1 MRATGAA
8 TKKGKKV
15 INAMKFAISTFGAGK
30 FEAKANANLTKARA
44 AEAAAEAAEL
54 GLGGTGDEGGVTKL
68 PEI

>member
-15 INAMKFAISTFGAGK
+15 INAMKFAVSTFGASK
-30 FEAKANANLTKARA
+30 FEANLAKARA
-44 AEAAAEAAEL
+44 AEAAEEAAEL
-54 GLGGTGDEGGVTKL
+54 GLGGTGNEGGVTKL